1 MNCEQEKR
9 AKEILQKFNKDDE
22 PYYLC
27 YSGGKDS
34 DAIRILA
41 ELSNVNFEVHNN
53 HTTVDSPTTVNYIR
67 DVMKQYGDKG
77 FIHYPKESMWEL
89 IVRKKYPPTRLAR
102 YCCAE
107 LKEKGGKG
115 RRKITGV
122 RWEESYNRKVNQGI
136 INIHGK
142 PKHTQKIADRENA
155 EYFVNNRGGIV
166 LNTDNDAS
174 RRVVESCYRTTSTM
188 INPII
193 DWTEKD
199 VWEFLHHYGCESNPE
214 YCTGITR
221 IGCIGCPLAG
231 GKMQKKEFEK
241 YPKYRQAYVNAFQRM
256 LDVRNRDGLP
266 TFDPSQGYYW
276 RDGESVLR
284 WWVGDDMEQYTLNDL
299 MQEEQEDIMEEYG
312 GTTKG

>member
-1 MNCEQEKR
+1 MNCEKEER
-9 AKEILQKFNKDDE
+9 AKEILRNFNKDDE

-53 HTTVDSPTTVNYIR
+53 HTTVDSPTTVYYIR
-67 DVMKQYGDKG
+67 DVMKKYGDKG
-77 FIHYPKESMWEL
+77 IIHYPEESMWDL

-122 RWEESYNRKVNQGI
+122 RWEESYNRKVNKGL

-155 EYFVNNRGGIV
+155 EFFVNNRGGLSLIQTMMPV
-166 LNTDNDAS
+166 EELL
-174 RRVVESCYRTTSTM
+174 RVVIE
-188 INPII
+188 
-193 DWTEKD
+193 
-199 VWEFLHHYGCESNPE
+199 
-214 YCTGITR
+214 
-221 IGCIGCPLAG
+221 
-231 GKMQKKEFEK
+231 Q
-241 YPKYRQAYVNAFQRM
+241 QAQ
-256 LDVRNRDGLP
+256 
-266 TFDPSQGYYW
+266 
-276 RDGESVLR
+276 
-284 WWVGDDMEQYTLNDL
+284 
-299 MQEEQEDIMEEYG
+299 
-312 GTTKG
+312 